1 MWSSWMRRTLSLTR
15 RSRESEPAGAHTA
28 HGKEDSNLDATGVDR
43 TQRPQESGAAVGGA
57 E

>member
-15 RSRESEPAGAHTA
+15 RSRESEPAGAHAA
-28 HGKEDSNLDATGVDR
+28 HGKEDSNTDATGVDR
-43 TQRPQESGAAVGGA
+43 TLRPEESGAAIDSA